1 MRIKTKNWRKNYKR
15 SSLIYDTQRKHLT
28 RKTKIQEEWTTNEL
42 NSAKGA
48 YMKKLIRGEHTK
60 AKKETRNI
68 HDAYI
73 PALKDKSILSN
84 L

>member
-1 MRIKTKNWRKNYKR
+1 
-15 SSLIYDTQRKHLT
+15 
-28 RKTKIQEEWTTNEL
+28 
-42 NSAKGA
+42 
-48 YMKKLIRGEHTK
+48 MKKLKSSEHTK

-73 PALKDKSILSN
+73 AAPKDKSILSN